1 MFPVI
6 LRWGVS
12 DTIGVRLALRLA
24 VAVVLTAIMQQS
36 PAAQNDVGVIVTV
49 PASSEARSVAFELTA
64 TSELTVT
71 LSQPPRSPDGT
82 VRIYVFDQAGVL
94 RGLDDPETTEP
105 KFTWY
110 PSVTD
115 RYFVKLV
122 NTNSAPVTL
131 RVESSRSRDA
141 RERPPKEYAS
151 VRVQFAT
158 NRQAASVDGAVKFGA
173 EPSQMSYGY
182 ADVSIPRDHRMG
194 ELEAPSIWRLELRGD
209 PAKHVMVL
217 EAKRVADTAF
227 FKQISDRVSMSAR
240 KEAFVFVHGF
250 NVAFDDA
257 VRRTA
262 QMAYDLAFEG
272 PAITFSWP
280 SQGSLAPLDY
290 TKDQRNADLSS
301 QALQDFLVRLKG
313 TSPQLTVHL
322 VAHSMGNR
330 VLARA
335 LERLGADVRPPAKPP
350 LQEVAM
356 MAPDV
361 DAELFRQ
368 AAGKIAS
375 SAQHVTLYASSADL
389 ALKAAQK
396 VAGYP
401 RAGEGGSGLV
411 VVTGVDTIDASSV
424 ETSWLGLSHAYYADN
439 STILSDLFGLIR
451 GRRPS
456 ERFGLQPVRIPS
468 GTYWQFRPAVR

>member
-1 MFPVI
+1 MTM
-6 LRWGVS
+6 RMRS
-12 DTIGVRLALRLA
+12 ALGLA
-24 VAVVLTAIMQQS
+24 VTTLLTLILSQL
-36 PAAQNDVGVIVTV
+36 PAAQNDLGLTVTI
-49 PASSEARSVAFELTA
+49 PPNFETRSAAFELTA

-71 LSQPPRSPDGT
+71 LLRGLVSDVRT
-82 VRIYVFDQAGVL
+82 VRVYVFDQAGVL
-94 RGLDDPETTEP
+94 RGLNDPETAGPEF
-105 KFTWY
+105 KWY
-110 PSVTD
+110 PPVTD

-122 NTNSAPVTL
+122 NTNDAPVTL
-131 RVESSRSRDA
+131 KLESGRSRDERA
-141 RERPPKEYAS
+141 RQQKEFAS

-158 NRQAASVDGAVKFGA
+158 NRQAASSGGFVQFGL
-173 EPSQMSYGY
+173 EPATQMSYGY
-182 ADVSIPRDHRMG
+182 VDISIPRDHKMG

-209 PAKHVMVL
+209 PAKHVLVL
-217 EAKRVADTAF
+217 EAKREAEAVF
-227 FKQISDRVSMSAR
+227 FTQIADRVAQSAR
-240 KEAFVFVHGF
+240 KETFVFVHGF

-272 PAITFSWP
+272 PAVTFSWP
-280 SQGSLAPLDY
+280 SQGSVAPLDY
-290 TKDQRNADLSS
+290 TKDQRNADLSA
-301 QALQDFLVRLKG
+301 QALQDFLVRLKA

-356 MAPDV
+356 MAPDI

-368 AAGKIAS
+368 AAGKIAA

-411 VVTGVDTIDASSV
+411 VVPGVDTIDASSV

-451 GRRPS
+451 GRRPQ
-456 ERFGLQPVRIPS
+456 ERFGLQAIRIPS
-468 GTYWQFRPAVR
+468 GTYWQFRPAAR

>member
-1 MFPVI
+1 MGSPM
-6 LRWGVS
+6 R
-12 DTIGVRLALRLA
+12 IGTRTWVRLAVTIALT
-24 VAVVLTAIMQQS
+24 VLVRYS
-36 PAAQNDVGVIVTV
+36 PAAQNNLGVVVTV
-49 PASSEARSVAFELTA
+49 PASSEARSATFDLTA

-71 LSQPPRSPDGT
+71 LSQPPRAPDGT

-94 RGLDDPETTEP
+94 RGLDDPEVTEP
-105 KFTWY
+105 QFTWY

-122 NTNSAPVTL
+122 NTNSSPVTIK
-131 RVESSRSRDA
+131 VESNPSRDV
-141 RERPPKEYAS
+141 RERPLKEYSS

-158 NRQAASVDGAVKFGA
+158 NRQAAGGDGLVKFGT
-173 EPSQMSYGY
+173 EPASQMSYGY

-217 EAKRVADTAF
+217 DARRVAEAAF
-227 FKQISDRVSMSAR
+227 FKQIADRVSMSAR

-262 QMAYDLAFEG
+262 QMSYDLAFEG
-272 PAITFSWP
+272 PAVTFSWP

-290 TKDQRNADLSS
+290 TKDQRNADLSA

-335 LERLGADVRPPAKPP
+335 LERLAPDTRSPAKPP

-356 MAPDV
+356 MAPDI
-361 DAELFRQ
+361 DAELFKQ
-368 AAGKIAS
+368 AAGKIAA

-401 RAGEGGSGLV
+401 RAGEGGSGV
-411 VVTGVDTIDASSV
+411 VVVPGIDTIDASSV

>member
-1 MFPVI
+1 MGSPM
-6 LRWGVS
+6 R
-12 DTIGVRLALRLA
+12 IGTRTCVRLAVTIALT
-24 VAVVLTAIMQQS
+24 VLVRYS
-36 PAAQNDVGVIVTV
+36 PAAQNNLGVVVTV
-49 PASSEARSVAFELTA
+49 PASSEARSAMFDLTA
-64 TSELTVT
+64 TTELTVT
-71 LSQPPRSPDGT
+71 LSQPPRASDGT

-94 RGLDDPETTEP
+94 RGLDDPEVTEP
-105 KFTWY
+105 QFTWY

-122 NTNSAPVTL
+122 NTNSAPVTIK
-131 RVESSRSRDA
+131 VESNPSRDV
-141 RERPPKEYAS
+141 RERPLKEYSS

-158 NRQAASVDGAVKFGA
+158 NRQAASGDGFVKFGT
-173 EPSQMSYGY
+173 EPASQMSYGY

-217 EAKRVADTAF
+217 EARRVAEAAF
-227 FKQISDRVSMSAR
+227 FKQIADRVSMSAR

-262 QMAYDLAFEG
+262 QMSYDLAFEG
-272 PAITFSWP
+272 PAVTFSWP

-290 TKDQRNADLSS
+290 TKDQRNADLSA
-301 QALQDFLVRLKG
+301 QPLLDFLVKLKG

-335 LERLGADVRPPAKPP
+335 LERLVADTRSPAKPP

-356 MAPDV
+356 MAPDI

-368 AAGKIAS
+368 AAGKIAA

-411 VVTGVDTIDASSV
+411 VVPGIDTIDASSV

-456 ERFGLQPVRIPS
+456 ERFGLQPVKIPS
-468 GTYWQFRPAVR
+468 GTYWQFRPASR

>member
-1 MFPVI
+1 M
-6 LRWGVS
+6 S
-12 DTIGVRLALRLA
+12 NNAHRLA
-24 VAVVLTAIMQQS
+24 VALMLALVLRQV
-36 PAAQNDVGVIVTV
+36 PAAQNDAGAIVTV
-49 PASSEARSVAFELTA
+49 PANSEARSAAFPLTA
-64 TSELTVT
+64 TGELTVRLQGAAPT
-71 LSQPPRSPDGT
+71 NGT
-82 VRIYVFDQAGVL
+82 VRVYVFDQAGVL
-94 RGLDDPETTEP
+94 RGLDDPEVTEP
-105 KFTWY
+105 VFTWY
-110 PSVTD
+110 PATTD
-115 RYFVKLV
+115 RYYVKV
-122 NTNSAPVTL
+122 ANTSGSPVTL
-131 RVESSRSRDA
+131 RIESNPSKEV
-141 RERPPKEYAS
+141 RERPLKEYAS

-158 NRQAASVDGAVKFGA
+158 NRRAETTEGTVKFGV

-194 ELEAPSIWRLELRGD
+194 ELEAPTIWRLELRGD
-209 PAKHVMVL
+209 PAKHVLVL
-217 EAKRVADTAF
+217 EAKRIDEAAF
-227 FKQISDRVSMSAR
+227 FKQVADRVSMSAK

-290 TKDQRNADLSS
+290 TKDQRNADLSA
-301 QALQDFLVRLKG
+301 QALQDFLARLKG
-313 TSPQLTVHL
+313 TSSQLTVHL

-330 VLARA
+330 VIARA
-335 LERLGADVRPPAKPP
+335 LERLGADVRPSGKPL

-356 MAPDV
+356 MAPDI

-368 AAGKIAS
+368 AAGKIAA

-401 RAGEGGSGLV
+401 RAGEGGSGIV
-411 VVTGVDTIDASSV
+411 VVPGVDTIDASSV

-456 ERFGLQPVRIPS
+456 DRFGLQAVKISS
-468 GTYWQFRPAVR
+468 GTYWQFKPAAR